1 MAPRIGQKM
10 IEITLPD
17 KSKRYFDEPPSI
29 FELAQDIGPGLAKAT
44 LAGVI
49 NGEEYDACDLIEKN
63 SEVSILTNK
72 DQQGI
77 DIIRHSCA
85 HLFGHAIKQIFPK
98 TKMAIGPII
107 EDGFYYDI
115 DLDHKLTQQ
124 DLAMIEKRMKELAR
138 TSYLVEKKV
147 VPHKEAVKVFKSS
160 KEDYKLEILKD
171 IDNSEKV
178 ALPAS
183 LILKYLQK
191 ILRPLVLFV
200 NFFSNFFMR
209 LLGTKETTINED
221 LSPEELKSV
230 LENSGDLIPKKYQD
244 MLISVLELD
253 KVSVDEVMTQRSV
266 VIGIDINQPIENIL
280 SNLQNNQK
288 DFLPVYNESLD
299 DLRGVIDLY
308 GITSFL
314 SNEDKS
320 IESLIESLDEAYFIP
335 ENTPLSTQLFNFQKN
350 KKTVAVII
358 DEYGSVKGLVTIKDV
373 LEEIVGELA
382 TDIDRET
389 VEIMEQKDGSYL
401 IDASIPL
408 RELNKKLNWQLPI
421 NGAKTLNGL
430 IIDQV
435 ETIPENNIKIEID
448 NYAIETVLIRNNM
461 IKIARVLQVEQ
472 EDEELSDD

>member
-1 MAPRIGQKM
+1 MADVNPWMLLSSIVFLLFLSAFFSGVETAMMSLNRYRLKHLVKENDKGAIRADKLLKRPDRLLGVILIGNNFVN
-10 IEITLPD
+10 ILAASLTTVLCLNLFGDSGVVIGSIVLTLFILVFAEIT
-17 KSKRYFDEPPSI
+17 
-29 FELAQDIGPGLAKAT
+29 
-44 LAGVI
+44 
-49 NGEEYDACDLIEKN
+49 
-63 SEVSILTNK
+63 
-72 DQQGI
+72 
-77 DIIRHSCA
+77 
-85 HLFGHAIKQIFPK
+85 PK
-98 TKMAIGPII
+98 TFAA
-107 EDGFYYDI
+107 
-115 DLDHKLTQQ
+115 L
-124 DLAMIEKRMKELAR
+124 
-138 TSYLVEKKV
+138 
-147 VPHKEAVKVFKSS
+147 
-160 KEDYKLEILKD
+160 
-171 IDNSEKV
+171 NSEKV

-209 LLGTKETTINED
+209 LLGSKETTINED

-253 KVSVDEVMTQRSV
+253 KVSVDEVMTQRSE

-288 DFLPVYNESLD
+288 DFLPIYDESLD

-308 GITSFL
+308 GVTSFL

-350 KKTVAVII
+350 KKTVAVVI
-358 DEYGSVKGLVTIKDV
+358 DEYGSVKGIVTIKDV

-382 TDIDRET
+382 TDIDKET

-408 RELNKKLNWQLPI
+408 RELNKKLNWQLPF

-430 IIDQV
+430 IIDEI
-435 ETIPENNIKIEID
+435 ETIPEKNIKIEIE
-448 NYAIETVLIRNNM
+448 NYSIETVLIRNNM
-461 IKIARVLQVEQ
+461 IKIARVLQIDR
-472 EDEELSDD
+472 EDEELSEE

>member
-1 MAPRIGQKM
+1 MMSLNRYRLKHLVKENDKGAIRADKLLKRPDRLLGVILIGNNFVN
-10 IEITLPD
+10 ILAASLTTVLCLNLFGDSGVVIGSIVLTLIILVFAEIT
-17 KSKRYFDEPPSI
+17 
-29 FELAQDIGPGLAKAT
+29 
-44 LAGVI
+44 
-49 NGEEYDACDLIEKN
+49 
-63 SEVSILTNK
+63 
-72 DQQGI
+72 
-77 DIIRHSCA
+77 
-85 HLFGHAIKQIFPK
+85 PK
-98 TKMAIGPII
+98 TFAA
-107 EDGFYYDI
+107 
-115 DLDHKLTQQ
+115 L
-124 DLAMIEKRMKELAR
+124 
-138 TSYLVEKKV
+138 
-147 VPHKEAVKVFKSS
+147 
-160 KEDYKLEILKD
+160 
-171 IDNSEKV
+171 NSEKV

-209 LLGTKETTINED
+209 LLGTKETSINED

-244 MLISVLELD
+244 MLISILELD
-253 KVSVDEVMTQRSV
+253 KVSVDEVMTQRSE
-266 VIGIDINQPIENIL
+266 VIGLDINQPIENIL

-288 DFLPVYNESLD
+288 DFLPVYDESLD
-299 DLRGVIDLY
+299 KLRGVIDLY

-435 ETIPENNIKIEID
+435 ETIPENNIKMEID
-448 NYAIETVLIRNNM
+448 NYVIETVLIRNNM
-461 IKIARVLQVEQ
+461 IKIARVLQIEQ
-472 EDEELSDD
+472 EDEEPSDD

>member
-1 MAPRIGQKM
+1 MADVNPWMLFSSIVFLLFLSAFFSGVETAMMSLNRYRLKHLVKENDKGAIRADKLLKRPDRLLGVILIGNNFVN
-10 IEITLPD
+10 ILAASLTTVLCLNLFGDSGVVIGSIVLTLIILVFAEIT
-17 KSKRYFDEPPSI
+17 
-29 FELAQDIGPGLAKAT
+29 
-44 LAGVI
+44 
-49 NGEEYDACDLIEKN
+49 
-63 SEVSILTNK
+63 
-72 DQQGI
+72 
-77 DIIRHSCA
+77 
-85 HLFGHAIKQIFPK
+85 PK
-98 TKMAIGPII
+98 TFAA
-107 EDGFYYDI
+107 
-115 DLDHKLTQQ
+115 L
-124 DLAMIEKRMKELAR
+124 
-138 TSYLVEKKV
+138 
-147 VPHKEAVKVFKSS
+147 
-160 KEDYKLEILKD
+160 
-171 IDNSEKV
+171 NSEKV

-253 KVSVDEVMTQRSV
+253 KVSVDEVMTQRSE

-461 IKIARVLQVEQ
+461 IKIARVLQIEQ

>member
-1 MAPRIGQKM
+1 MMSLNRYRLKHLVKENDKGAIRADKLLKRPDRLLGVILIGNNFVN
-10 IEITLPD
+10 ILAASLTTVLCLNLFGDSGVVIGSIVLTLIILVFAEIT
-17 KSKRYFDEPPSI
+17 
-29 FELAQDIGPGLAKAT
+29 
-44 LAGVI
+44 
-49 NGEEYDACDLIEKN
+49 
-63 SEVSILTNK
+63 
-72 DQQGI
+72 
-77 DIIRHSCA
+77 
-85 HLFGHAIKQIFPK
+85 PK
-98 TKMAIGPII
+98 TFAA
-107 EDGFYYDI
+107 
-115 DLDHKLTQQ
+115 L
-124 DLAMIEKRMKELAR
+124 
-138 TSYLVEKKV
+138 
-147 VPHKEAVKVFKSS
+147 
-160 KEDYKLEILKD
+160 
-171 IDNSEKV
+171 NSEKV

-253 KVSVDEVMTQRSV
+253 KVSVDEVMTQRSE

-382 TDIDRET
+382 TDIDRES

-461 IKIARVLQVEQ
+461 IKIARVLQIEQ

>member
-1 MAPRIGQKM
+1 MMSLNRYRLKHLVKENDKGAIRADKLLKRPDRLLGVILIGNNFVN
-10 IEITLPD
+10 ILAASLTTVLCLNLFGDSGVVIGSIVLTLIILVFAEIT
-17 KSKRYFDEPPSI
+17 
-29 FELAQDIGPGLAKAT
+29 
-44 LAGVI
+44 
-49 NGEEYDACDLIEKN
+49 
-63 SEVSILTNK
+63 
-72 DQQGI
+72 
-77 DIIRHSCA
+77 
-85 HLFGHAIKQIFPK
+85 PK
-98 TKMAIGPII
+98 TFAA
-107 EDGFYYDI
+107 
-115 DLDHKLTQQ
+115 L
-124 DLAMIEKRMKELAR
+124 
-138 TSYLVEKKV
+138 
-147 VPHKEAVKVFKSS
+147 
-160 KEDYKLEILKD
+160 
-171 IDNSEKV
+171 NSEKV

-209 LLGTKETTINED
+209 LLGTKNTSINED

-253 KVSVDEVMTQRSV
+253 KVSVDEVMTQRSE

-280 SNLQNNQK
+280 STLQNNQK

-314 SNEDKS
+314 SNENKS
-320 IESLIESLDEAYFIP
+320 IESLIDSLDEAYFIP

-382 TDIDRET
+382 TDIDRES

-461 IKIARVLQVEQ
+461 IKIARVLQIKQ

>member
-1 MAPRIGQKM
+1 MLFSSIVFLLFLSAFFSGVETAMMSLNRYRLKHLVKENDKGAIRADKLLKRPDRLLGVILIGNNFVN
-10 IEITLPD
+10 ILAASLTTVLCLNLFGDSGVVIGSIVLTLIILVFAEIT
-17 KSKRYFDEPPSI
+17 
-29 FELAQDIGPGLAKAT
+29 
-44 LAGVI
+44 
-49 NGEEYDACDLIEKN
+49 
-63 SEVSILTNK
+63 
-72 DQQGI
+72 
-77 DIIRHSCA
+77 
-85 HLFGHAIKQIFPK
+85 PK
-98 TKMAIGPII
+98 TFAA
-107 EDGFYYDI
+107 
-115 DLDHKLTQQ
+115 L
-124 DLAMIEKRMKELAR
+124 
-138 TSYLVEKKV
+138 
-147 VPHKEAVKVFKSS
+147 
-160 KEDYKLEILKD
+160 
-171 IDNSEKV
+171 NSEKV

-253 KVSVDEVMTQRSV
+253 KVSVDEVMTQRSE
-266 VIGIDINQPIENIL
+266 VIGIDINQPIETIL

>member
-1 MAPRIGQKM
+1 MADVNPWMLFSSIVFLLFLSAFFSGVETAMMSLNRYRLKHLVKENDKGAIRADKLLKRPDRLLGVILIGNNFVN
-10 IEITLPD
+10 ILAASLTTVLCLNLFGDSGVVIGSIVLTLIILVFAEIT
-17 KSKRYFDEPPSI
+17 
-29 FELAQDIGPGLAKAT
+29 
-44 LAGVI
+44 
-49 NGEEYDACDLIEKN
+49 
-63 SEVSILTNK
+63 
-72 DQQGI
+72 
-77 DIIRHSCA
+77 
-85 HLFGHAIKQIFPK
+85 PK
-98 TKMAIGPII
+98 TFAA
-107 EDGFYYDI
+107 
-115 DLDHKLTQQ
+115 L
-124 DLAMIEKRMKELAR
+124 
-138 TSYLVEKKV
+138 
-147 VPHKEAVKVFKSS
+147 
-160 KEDYKLEILKD
+160 
-171 IDNSEKV
+171 NSEKV

-183 LILKYLQK
+183 LVLKYLQK

-253 KVSVDEVMTQRSV
+253 KVSVDEVMTQRSE
-266 VIGIDINQPIENIL
+266 VIGIDLNQPIETIL

-435 ETIPENNIKIEID
+435 ETIPENNIKIEIE
-448 NYAIETVLIRNNM
+448 NYSIETVLIRNNM
-461 IKIARVLQVEQ
+461 IKIARVLQIEK

>member
-1 MAPRIGQKM
+1 MMSLNRYRLKHLVKENDKGAIRADKLLKRPDRLLGVILIGNNFVN
-10 IEITLPD
+10 ILAASLTTVLCLNLFGDSGVVIGSIVLTLIILVFAEIT
-17 KSKRYFDEPPSI
+17 
-29 FELAQDIGPGLAKAT
+29 
-44 LAGVI
+44 
-49 NGEEYDACDLIEKN
+49 
-63 SEVSILTNK
+63 
-72 DQQGI
+72 
-77 DIIRHSCA
+77 
-85 HLFGHAIKQIFPK
+85 PK
-98 TKMAIGPII
+98 TFAA
-107 EDGFYYDI
+107 
-115 DLDHKLTQQ
+115 L
-124 DLAMIEKRMKELAR
+124 
-138 TSYLVEKKV
+138 
-147 VPHKEAVKVFKSS
+147 
-160 KEDYKLEILKD
+160 
-171 IDNSEKV
+171 NSEKV

-209 LLGTKETTINED
+209 LLGTKNTSINED

-253 KVSVDEVMTQRSV
+253 KVSVDEVMTQRSE

-280 SNLQNNQK
+280 STLQNNQK

-461 IKIARVLQVEQ
+461 IKIARVLQIKR

>member
-1 MAPRIGQKM
+1 MMSLNRYRLKHLVKENDKGAIRADKLLKRPDRLLGVILIGNNFVNM
-10 IEITLPD
+10 LAASLTTVLCLNLFGDSGVVIGSIVLTLIILVFAEIT
-17 KSKRYFDEPPSI
+17 
-29 FELAQDIGPGLAKAT
+29 
-44 LAGVI
+44 
-49 NGEEYDACDLIEKN
+49 
-63 SEVSILTNK
+63 
-72 DQQGI
+72 
-77 DIIRHSCA
+77 
-85 HLFGHAIKQIFPK
+85 PK
-98 TKMAIGPII
+98 TFAA
-107 EDGFYYDI
+107 
-115 DLDHKLTQQ
+115 L
-124 DLAMIEKRMKELAR
+124 
-138 TSYLVEKKV
+138 
-147 VPHKEAVKVFKSS
+147 
-160 KEDYKLEILKD
+160 
-171 IDNSEKV
+171 NSEKV

-253 KVSVDEVMTQRSV
+253 KVSVDEVMTQRSE

-435 ETIPENNIKIEID
+435 ETIPENNIKIEIE
-448 NYAIETVLIRNNM
+448 NYSIETVLIRNNM
-461 IKIARVLQVEQ
+461 IKIARVLQIKQ

>member
-1 MAPRIGQKM
+1 MMSLNRYRLKHLVKENDKGAIRADKLLKRPDRLLGVILIGNNFVN
-10 IEITLPD
+10 ILAASLTTVLCLNLFGDSGVVIGSIVLTLIILVFAEIT
-17 KSKRYFDEPPSI
+17 
-29 FELAQDIGPGLAKAT
+29 
-44 LAGVI
+44 
-49 NGEEYDACDLIEKN
+49 
-63 SEVSILTNK
+63 
-72 DQQGI
+72 
-77 DIIRHSCA
+77 
-85 HLFGHAIKQIFPK
+85 PK
-98 TKMAIGPII
+98 TFAA
-107 EDGFYYDI
+107 
-115 DLDHKLTQQ
+115 L
-124 DLAMIEKRMKELAR
+124 
-138 TSYLVEKKV
+138 
-147 VPHKEAVKVFKSS
+147 
-160 KEDYKLEILKD
+160 
-171 IDNSEKV
+171 NSEKV

-253 KVSVDEVMTQRSV
+253 KVSVDEVMTQRSE

-435 ETIPENNIKIEID
+435 ETIPENNIKIEIE
-448 NYAIETVLIRNNM
+448 NYSIETVLIRNNM
-461 IKIARVLQVEQ
+461 IKIARVLQIVQ
-472 EDEELSDD
+472 EDEEPSDD

>member
-1 MAPRIGQKM
+1 MADVNPWMLFSSIVFLLFLSAFFSGVETAMMSLNRYRLKHLVKENDKGAIRAEKLLKRPDRLLGVILIGNNFVN
-10 IEITLPD
+10 ILAASLTTVLCLNLFGDSGVVIGSIVLTLIILVFAEIT
-17 KSKRYFDEPPSI
+17 
-29 FELAQDIGPGLAKAT
+29 
-44 LAGVI
+44 
-49 NGEEYDACDLIEKN
+49 
-63 SEVSILTNK
+63 
-72 DQQGI
+72 
-77 DIIRHSCA
+77 
-85 HLFGHAIKQIFPK
+85 PK
-98 TKMAIGPII
+98 TFAA
-107 EDGFYYDI
+107 
-115 DLDHKLTQQ
+115 L
-124 DLAMIEKRMKELAR
+124 
-138 TSYLVEKKV
+138 
-147 VPHKEAVKVFKSS
+147 
-160 KEDYKLEILKD
+160 
-171 IDNSEKV
+171 NSEKV

-253 KVSVDEVMTQRSV
+253 KVSVDEVMTQRSE
-266 VIGIDINQPIENIL
+266 VIGIDLNQPIEIIL

-389 VEIMEQKDGSYL
+389 VEIMEQKDGSFL

-461 IKIARVLQVEQ
+461 IKIARVLQIKQ

>member
-1 MAPRIGQKM
+1 MTEVNPWMLLSSIVFLLFLSAFFSGVETAMMSLNRYRLKHLVKENDKGAIRADKLLKRPDRLLGVILIGNNFVN
-10 IEITLPD
+10 ILAASLTTVLCLNLFGDSGVVIGSIVLTLIILVFAEIT
-17 KSKRYFDEPPSI
+17 
-29 FELAQDIGPGLAKAT
+29 
-44 LAGVI
+44 
-49 NGEEYDACDLIEKN
+49 
-63 SEVSILTNK
+63 
-72 DQQGI
+72 
-77 DIIRHSCA
+77 
-85 HLFGHAIKQIFPK
+85 PK
-98 TKMAIGPII
+98 TFAA
-107 EDGFYYDI
+107 
-115 DLDHKLTQQ
+115 L
-124 DLAMIEKRMKELAR
+124 
-138 TSYLVEKKV
+138 
-147 VPHKEAVKVFKSS
+147 
-160 KEDYKLEILKD
+160 
-171 IDNSEKV
+171 NSEKV

-209 LLGTKETTINED
+209 LLGTKETSINED

-253 KVSVDEVMTQRSV
+253 KVSVDEVMTQRSE

-288 DFLPVYNESLD
+288 DFLPVYDESLD
-299 DLRGVIDLY
+299 ELRGVIDLY

-435 ETIPENNIKIEID
+435 ETIPENNIKMEID
-448 NYAIETVLIRNNM
+448 NYVIETVLIRNNM
-461 IKIARVLQVEQ
+461 IKIARVLQIEQ
-472 EDEELSDD
+472 EDEEPSDD

>member
-1 MAPRIGQKM
+1 MMSLNRYRLKHLVKENDKGAIRADKLLKRPDRLLGVILIGNNFVN
-10 IEITLPD
+10 ILAASLTTVLCLNLFGDSGVVIGSIVLTLIILVFAEIT
-17 KSKRYFDEPPSI
+17 
-29 FELAQDIGPGLAKAT
+29 
-44 LAGVI
+44 
-49 NGEEYDACDLIEKN
+49 
-63 SEVSILTNK
+63 
-72 DQQGI
+72 
-77 DIIRHSCA
+77 
-85 HLFGHAIKQIFPK
+85 PK
-98 TKMAIGPII
+98 TFAA
-107 EDGFYYDI
+107 
-115 DLDHKLTQQ
+115 L
-124 DLAMIEKRMKELAR
+124 
-138 TSYLVEKKV
+138 
-147 VPHKEAVKVFKSS
+147 
-160 KEDYKLEILKD
+160 
-171 IDNSEKV
+171 NSEKV

-253 KVSVDEVMTQRSV
+253 KVSVDEVMTQRSE

-382 TDIDRET
+382 TDIDRES

-461 IKIARVLQVEQ
+461 IKIARVLQIKQ

>member
-1 MAPRIGQKM
+1 MMSLNRYRLKHLVKENDKGAIRADKLLKRPDRLLGVILIGNNFVN
-10 IEITLPD
+10 ILAASLTTVLCLNLFGDSGVVIGSIVLTLIILVFAEIT
-17 KSKRYFDEPPSI
+17 
-29 FELAQDIGPGLAKAT
+29 
-44 LAGVI
+44 
-49 NGEEYDACDLIEKN
+49 
-63 SEVSILTNK
+63 
-72 DQQGI
+72 
-77 DIIRHSCA
+77 
-85 HLFGHAIKQIFPK
+85 PK
-98 TKMAIGPII
+98 TFAA
-107 EDGFYYDI
+107 
-115 DLDHKLTQQ
+115 L
-124 DLAMIEKRMKELAR
+124 
-138 TSYLVEKKV
+138 
-147 VPHKEAVKVFKSS
+147 
-160 KEDYKLEILKD
+160 
-171 IDNSEKV
+171 NSEKV

-253 KVSVDEVMTQRSV
+253 KVSVDEVMTQRSE

-308 GITSFL
+308 GITAFL

-448 NYAIETVLIRNNM
+448 NYVIETVLIRNNM
-461 IKIARVLQVEQ
+461 IKIARVLQIKQ

>member
-1 MAPRIGQKM
+1 MMSLNRYRLKHLVKENDKGAIRADKLLKRPDRLLGVILIGNNFVN
-10 IEITLPD
+10 ILAASLTTVLCLNLFGDSGVVIGSILLTLIILVFAEIT
-17 KSKRYFDEPPSI
+17 
-29 FELAQDIGPGLAKAT
+29 
-44 LAGVI
+44 
-49 NGEEYDACDLIEKN
+49 
-63 SEVSILTNK
+63 
-72 DQQGI
+72 
-77 DIIRHSCA
+77 
-85 HLFGHAIKQIFPK
+85 PK
-98 TKMAIGPII
+98 TFAA
-107 EDGFYYDI
+107 
-115 DLDHKLTQQ
+115 L
-124 DLAMIEKRMKELAR
+124 
-138 TSYLVEKKV
+138 
-147 VPHKEAVKVFKSS
+147 
-160 KEDYKLEILKD
+160 
-171 IDNSEKV
+171 NSEKV

-200 NFFSNFFMR
+200 NFFSNYFMR
-209 LLGTKETTINED
+209 LLGTKETSINED

-244 MLISVLELD
+244 MLVSVLELD
-253 KVSVDEVMTQRSV
+253 KVSVDEVMTQRSE

-288 DFLPVYNESLD
+288 DFLPVFNESLD

-314 SNEDKS
+314 SNDNKS
-320 IESLIESLDEAYFIP
+320 IESLIDSLDEAYFIP

-382 TDIDRET
+382 TDIDTES

-401 IDASIPL
+401 IDASVPL

-461 IKIARVLQVEQ
+461 IKIARVLQIEQ
-472 EDEELSDD
+472 KDEELGDD

>member
-1 MAPRIGQKM
+1 MMSLNRYRLKYLVKENDKGAIRADKLLKRPDRLLGVILIGNNFVN
-10 IEITLPD
+10 ILAASLTTVLCLNLFGDSGVVIGSIVLTLIILIFAEIT
-17 KSKRYFDEPPSI
+17 
-29 FELAQDIGPGLAKAT
+29 
-44 LAGVI
+44 
-49 NGEEYDACDLIEKN
+49 
-63 SEVSILTNK
+63 
-72 DQQGI
+72 
-77 DIIRHSCA
+77 
-85 HLFGHAIKQIFPK
+85 PK
-98 TKMAIGPII
+98 TFAA
-107 EDGFYYDI
+107 
-115 DLDHKLTQQ
+115 L
-124 DLAMIEKRMKELAR
+124 
-138 TSYLVEKKV
+138 
-147 VPHKEAVKVFKSS
+147 
-160 KEDYKLEILKD
+160 
-171 IDNSEKV
+171 NSEKV

-209 LLGTKETTINED
+209 LLGTKNTSINED

-253 KVSVDEVMTQRSV
+253 KVSVDEVMTQRSE

-280 SNLQNNQK
+280 STLQNNQK
-288 DFLPVYNESLD
+288 DFLPIYNESLD

-314 SNEDKS
+314 SNENKS
-320 IESLIESLDEAYFIP
+320 IESLIDSLDEAYFIP

-382 TDIDRET
+382 TDIDRES

-461 IKIARVLQVEQ
+461 IKIARVLQIKQ

>member
-1 MAPRIGQKM
+1 MADVNPWMLFSSIVFLLFLSAFFSGVETAMMSLNRYRLKHLVKENDKGAIRADKLLKRPDRLLGVILIGNNFVN
-10 IEITLPD
+10 ILAASLTTVLCLNLFGDSGVVIGSIVLTLIILVFAEIT
-17 KSKRYFDEPPSI
+17 
-29 FELAQDIGPGLAKAT
+29 
-44 LAGVI
+44 
-49 NGEEYDACDLIEKN
+49 
-63 SEVSILTNK
+63 
-72 DQQGI
+72 
-77 DIIRHSCA
+77 
-85 HLFGHAIKQIFPK
+85 PK
-98 TKMAIGPII
+98 TFAA
-107 EDGFYYDI
+107 
-115 DLDHKLTQQ
+115 L
-124 DLAMIEKRMKELAR
+124 
-138 TSYLVEKKV
+138 
-147 VPHKEAVKVFKSS
+147 
-160 KEDYKLEILKD
+160 
-171 IDNSEKV
+171 NSEKV

-253 KVSVDEVMTQRSV
+253 KVSVDEVMTQRSE

-435 ETIPENNIKIEID
+435 ETIPENNIKIEIE
-448 NYAIETVLIRNNM
+448 NYSIETVLIRNNM
-461 IKIARVLQVEQ
+461 IKIARVLQIEQ

>member
-1 MAPRIGQKM
+1 MMSLNRYRLKHLVKENDKGAIRADKLLKRPDRLLGVILIGNNFVN
-10 IEITLPD
+10 ILAASLTTVLCLNLFGDSGVVIGSIVLTLIILVFAEIT
-17 KSKRYFDEPPSI
+17 
-29 FELAQDIGPGLAKAT
+29 
-44 LAGVI
+44 
-49 NGEEYDACDLIEKN
+49 
-63 SEVSILTNK
+63 
-72 DQQGI
+72 
-77 DIIRHSCA
+77 
-85 HLFGHAIKQIFPK
+85 PK
-98 TKMAIGPII
+98 TFAA
-107 EDGFYYDI
+107 
-115 DLDHKLTQQ
+115 L
-124 DLAMIEKRMKELAR
+124 
-138 TSYLVEKKV
+138 
-147 VPHKEAVKVFKSS
+147 
-160 KEDYKLEILKD
+160 
-171 IDNSEKV
+171 NSEKV

-253 KVSVDEVMTQRSV
+253 KVSVDEVMTQRSE
-266 VIGIDINQPIENIL
+266 VIGIDINQPIETIL

-350 KKTVAVII
+350 KKKVAVII

-435 ETIPENNIKIEID
+435 ETIPENNIKIEIE
-448 NYAIETVLIRNNM
+448 NYSIETVLIRNNM
-461 IKIARVLQVEQ
+461 IKIARVLQIKR

>member
-1 MAPRIGQKM
+1 MMSLNRYRLKYLVKENDKGAIRADKLLKRPDRLLGVILIGNNFVN
-10 IEITLPD
+10 ILAASLTTVLCLNLFGDSGVVIGSIVLTLIILIFAEIT
-17 KSKRYFDEPPSI
+17 
-29 FELAQDIGPGLAKAT
+29 
-44 LAGVI
+44 
-49 NGEEYDACDLIEKN
+49 
-63 SEVSILTNK
+63 
-72 DQQGI
+72 
-77 DIIRHSCA
+77 
-85 HLFGHAIKQIFPK
+85 PK
-98 TKMAIGPII
+98 TFAA
-107 EDGFYYDI
+107 
-115 DLDHKLTQQ
+115 L
-124 DLAMIEKRMKELAR
+124 
-138 TSYLVEKKV
+138 
-147 VPHKEAVKVFKSS
+147 
-160 KEDYKLEILKD
+160 
-171 IDNSEKV
+171 NSEKV

-209 LLGTKETTINED
+209 LLGTKNTSINED

-253 KVSVDEVMTQRSV
+253 KVSVDEVMTQRSE

-280 SNLQNNQK
+280 STLQNNQK

-314 SNEDKS
+314 SNENKS
-320 IESLIESLDEAYFIP
+320 IESLIDSLDEAYFIP

-382 TDIDRET
+382 TDIDRES

-461 IKIARVLQVEQ
+461 IKIARVLQIKQ

>member
-1 MAPRIGQKM
+1 MMSLNRYRLKHLVKENDKGAIRADKLLKRPDRLLGVILIGNNFVN
-10 IEITLPD
+10 ILAASLTTVLCLNLFGDSGVVIGSIVLTLIILVFAEIT
-17 KSKRYFDEPPSI
+17 
-29 FELAQDIGPGLAKAT
+29 
-44 LAGVI
+44 
-49 NGEEYDACDLIEKN
+49 
-63 SEVSILTNK
+63 
-72 DQQGI
+72 
-77 DIIRHSCA
+77 
-85 HLFGHAIKQIFPK
+85 PK
-98 TKMAIGPII
+98 TFAA
-107 EDGFYYDI
+107 
-115 DLDHKLTQQ
+115 L
-124 DLAMIEKRMKELAR
+124 
-138 TSYLVEKKV
+138 
-147 VPHKEAVKVFKSS
+147 
-160 KEDYKLEILKD
+160 
-171 IDNSEKV
+171 NSEKV

-183 LILKYLQK
+183 LVLKYLQK

-253 KVSVDEVMTQRSV
+253 KVSVDEVMTQRSE

-461 IKIARVLQVEQ
+461 IKIARVLQIEQ

>member
-1 MAPRIGQKM
+1 MMSLNRYRLKHLVKENDKGAIRADKLLKRPDRLLGVILIGNNFVN
-10 IEITLPD
+10 ILAASLTTVLCLNLFGDSGVVIGSIVLTLIILVFAEIT
-17 KSKRYFDEPPSI
+17 
-29 FELAQDIGPGLAKAT
+29 
-44 LAGVI
+44 
-49 NGEEYDACDLIEKN
+49 
-63 SEVSILTNK
+63 
-72 DQQGI
+72 
-77 DIIRHSCA
+77 
-85 HLFGHAIKQIFPK
+85 PK
-98 TKMAIGPII
+98 TFAA
-107 EDGFYYDI
+107 
-115 DLDHKLTQQ
+115 L
-124 DLAMIEKRMKELAR
+124 
-138 TSYLVEKKV
+138 
-147 VPHKEAVKVFKSS
+147 
-160 KEDYKLEILKD
+160 
-171 IDNSEKV
+171 NSEKV

-253 KVSVDEVMTQRSV
+253 KVSVDEVMTQRSE
-266 VIGIDINQPIENIL
+266 VIGIDLNQPIEIIL

-350 KKTVAVII
+350 KKTVAVVI
-358 DEYGSVKGLVTIKDV
+358 DEYGSVKGLVSIKDV

-382 TDIDRET
+382 TDADRES

-461 IKIARVLQVEQ
+461 IKIARVLQIKQ

>member
-1 MAPRIGQKM
+1 MMSLNRYRLKHLVKENDKGAIRADKLLKRPDRLLGVILIGNNFVN
-10 IEITLPD
+10 ILAASLTTVLCLNLFGDSGVVIGSIVLTLIILVFAEIT
-17 KSKRYFDEPPSI
+17 
-29 FELAQDIGPGLAKAT
+29 
-44 LAGVI
+44 
-49 NGEEYDACDLIEKN
+49 
-63 SEVSILTNK
+63 
-72 DQQGI
+72 
-77 DIIRHSCA
+77 
-85 HLFGHAIKQIFPK
+85 PK
-98 TKMAIGPII
+98 TFAA
-107 EDGFYYDI
+107 
-115 DLDHKLTQQ
+115 L
-124 DLAMIEKRMKELAR
+124 
-138 TSYLVEKKV
+138 
-147 VPHKEAVKVFKSS
+147 
-160 KEDYKLEILKD
+160 
-171 IDNSEKV
+171 NSEKV

-253 KVSVDEVMTQRSV
+253 KVSVDEVMTQRSE

-435 ETIPENNIKIEID
+435 ETIPENNIKIEIE

-461 IKIARVLQVEQ
+461 IKIARVLQIKQ

>member
-1 MAPRIGQKM
+1 MMSLNRYRLKHLVKENDKGAIRADKLLKRPDRLLGVILIGNNFVN
-10 IEITLPD
+10 ILAASLTTVLCLNLFGDSGVVIGSIVLTLIILVFAEIT
-17 KSKRYFDEPPSI
+17 
-29 FELAQDIGPGLAKAT
+29 
-44 LAGVI
+44 
-49 NGEEYDACDLIEKN
+49 
-63 SEVSILTNK
+63 
-72 DQQGI
+72 
-77 DIIRHSCA
+77 
-85 HLFGHAIKQIFPK
+85 PK
-98 TKMAIGPII
+98 TFAA
-107 EDGFYYDI
+107 
-115 DLDHKLTQQ
+115 L
-124 DLAMIEKRMKELAR
+124 
-138 TSYLVEKKV
+138 
-147 VPHKEAVKVFKSS
+147 
-160 KEDYKLEILKD
+160 
-171 IDNSEKV
+171 NSEKV

-200 NFFSNFFMR
+200 NFFSNYFMR
-209 LLGTKETTINED
+209 LLGTKETSINED

-244 MLISVLELD
+244 MLVSVLELD
-253 KVSVDEVMTQRSV
+253 KVSVDEVMTQRSE

-288 DFLPVYNESLD
+288 DFLPVFNESLD

-314 SNEDKS
+314 SNDNKS
-320 IESLIESLDEAYFIP
+320 IESLIDSLDEAYFIP

-401 IDASIPL
+401 IDASVPL

-435 ETIPENNIKIEID
+435 ETIPEDNIKIEID

-461 IKIARVLQVEQ
+461 IKIARVLQIEQ
-472 EDEELSDD
+472 KDEELGDD

>member
-1 MAPRIGQKM
+1 MMSLNRYRLKHLVKENDKGAIRADKLLKRPDRLLGVILIGNNFVN
-10 IEITLPD
+10 ILAASLTTVLCLNLFGDSGVVIGSIVLTLIILVFAEIT
-17 KSKRYFDEPPSI
+17 
-29 FELAQDIGPGLAKAT
+29 
-44 LAGVI
+44 
-49 NGEEYDACDLIEKN
+49 
-63 SEVSILTNK
+63 
-72 DQQGI
+72 
-77 DIIRHSCA
+77 
-85 HLFGHAIKQIFPK
+85 PK
-98 TKMAIGPII
+98 TFAA
-107 EDGFYYDI
+107 
-115 DLDHKLTQQ
+115 L
-124 DLAMIEKRMKELAR
+124 
-138 TSYLVEKKV
+138 
-147 VPHKEAVKVFKSS
+147 
-160 KEDYKLEILKD
+160 
-171 IDNSEKV
+171 NSEKV

-253 KVSVDEVMTQRSV
+253 KVSVDEVMTQRSE

-435 ETIPENNIKIEID
+435 ETIPENNIKIEIE
-448 NYAIETVLIRNNM
+448 NYSIETVLIRNNM
-461 IKIARVLQVEQ
+461 IKIARVLQIEK

>member
-1 MAPRIGQKM
+1 MMSLNRYRLKHLVKENDKGAIRADKLLKRPDRLLGVILIGNNFVN
-10 IEITLPD
+10 ILAASLTTVLCLNLFGDSGVVIGSIVLTLIILVFAEIT
-17 KSKRYFDEPPSI
+17 
-29 FELAQDIGPGLAKAT
+29 
-44 LAGVI
+44 
-49 NGEEYDACDLIEKN
+49 
-63 SEVSILTNK
+63 
-72 DQQGI
+72 
-77 DIIRHSCA
+77 
-85 HLFGHAIKQIFPK
+85 PK
-98 TKMAIGPII
+98 TFAA
-107 EDGFYYDI
+107 
-115 DLDHKLTQQ
+115 L
-124 DLAMIEKRMKELAR
+124 
-138 TSYLVEKKV
+138 
-147 VPHKEAVKVFKSS
+147 
-160 KEDYKLEILKD
+160 
-171 IDNSEKV
+171 NSEKV

-253 KVSVDEVMTQRSV
+253 KVSVDEVMTQRSE
-266 VIGIDINQPIENIL
+266 VIGIDINQPIETIL

-448 NYAIETVLIRNNM
+448 NYSIETVLIRNNM
-461 IKIARVLQVEQ
+461 IKIARVLQILQ

>member
-1 MAPRIGQKM
+1 MMSLNRYRLKHLVKENDKGAIRADKLLKRPDRLLGVILIGNNFVN
-10 IEITLPD
+10 ILAASLTTVLCLNLFGDSGVVIGSIVLTLIFLVFAEIT
-17 KSKRYFDEPPSI
+17 
-29 FELAQDIGPGLAKAT
+29 
-44 LAGVI
+44 
-49 NGEEYDACDLIEKN
+49 
-63 SEVSILTNK
+63 
-72 DQQGI
+72 
-77 DIIRHSCA
+77 
-85 HLFGHAIKQIFPK
+85 PK
-98 TKMAIGPII
+98 TFAA
-107 EDGFYYDI
+107 
-115 DLDHKLTQQ
+115 L
-124 DLAMIEKRMKELAR
+124 
-138 TSYLVEKKV
+138 
-147 VPHKEAVKVFKSS
+147 
-160 KEDYKLEILKD
+160 
-171 IDNSEKV
+171 NSEKV

-253 KVSVDEVMTQRSV
+253 KVSVDEVMTQRSE
-266 VIGIDINQPIENIL
+266 VIGIDINQPIETIL

-435 ETIPENNIKIEID
+435 ETIPENNIKIEIE
-448 NYAIETVLIRNNM
+448 NYSIETVLIRNNM

>member
-1 MAPRIGQKM
+1 MMSLNRYRLKYLVKENDKGAIRADKLLKRPDRLLGVILIGNNFVN
-10 IEITLPD
+10 ILAASLTTVLCLNLFGDSGVVIGSIVLTLIILVFAEIT
-17 KSKRYFDEPPSI
+17 
-29 FELAQDIGPGLAKAT
+29 
-44 LAGVI
+44 
-49 NGEEYDACDLIEKN
+49 
-63 SEVSILTNK
+63 
-72 DQQGI
+72 
-77 DIIRHSCA
+77 
-85 HLFGHAIKQIFPK
+85 PK
-98 TKMAIGPII
+98 TFAA
-107 EDGFYYDI
+107 
-115 DLDHKLTQQ
+115 L
-124 DLAMIEKRMKELAR
+124 
-138 TSYLVEKKV
+138 
-147 VPHKEAVKVFKSS
+147 
-160 KEDYKLEILKD
+160 
-171 IDNSEKV
+171 NSEKV

-209 LLGTKETTINED
+209 LLGTKNTSINED

-253 KVSVDEVMTQRSV
+253 KVSVDEVMTQRSE

-280 SNLQNNQK
+280 STLQNNQK

-314 SNEDKS
+314 SNENKS
-320 IESLIESLDEAYFIP
+320 IESLIDSLDEAYFIP

-382 TDIDRET
+382 TDIDRES

-421 NGAKTLNGL
+421 NGAKT
-430 IIDQV
+430 
-435 ETIPENNIKIEID
+435 
-448 NYAIETVLIRNNM
+448 
-461 IKIARVLQVEQ
+461 
-472 EDEELSDD
+472 